1 MMDWDKIEKAREGLR
16 TCVESEGIG
25 CPLSCPYYE
34 PCMSDPRHIYA
45 PMMNDV
51 LTEYERIMDQLKE
64 LVAART
70 PRLLTLEEVHEM
82 AWDYCYLEE
91 EVIKDNVLQKYCGK
105 HRVKCITWPSIASC
119 VLTYGDD
126 AYGKRWRCWSAKPT
140 DEQREAVKWDE

>member
-1 MMDWDKIEKAREGLR
+1 MDWDKIEKARKGLR

-34 PCMSDPRHIYA
+34 PCLSDPRHIYS

-51 LTEYERIMDQLKE
+51 LTEYERMMEQVKALESAQI
-64 LVAART
+64 
-70 PRLLTLEEVHEM
+70 PRLLTLEEVHKM

-91 EVIKDNVLQKYCGK
+91 EVIKDNVLQKYCGN
-105 HRVKCITWPSIASC
+105 HRVKCITWTSIASC

-126 AYGKRWRCWSAKPT
+126 AYGKRWRCWSAHPT
-140 DEQREAVKWDE
+140 DEQREAVAWDE

>member
-1 MMDWDKIEKAREGLR
+1 MDWDKIEKARKGLR

-34 PCMSDPRHIYA
+34 PCMADPRHIYS

-51 LTEYERIMDQLKE
+51 LTEYERMMEQIKALE
-64 LVAART
+64 AARI

-82 AWDYCYLEE
+82 AWDYCFLEE

-105 HRVKCITWPSIASC
+105 HHVKCITWPSIASC
-119 VLTYGDD
+119 VLTFGDD

-140 DEQREAVKWDE
+140 DEQREAVAWDE

>member
-1 MMDWDKIEKAREGLR
+1 MDWDKIEKARKGLR

-34 PCMSDPRHIYA
+34 PCMADPRHIYS

-51 LTEYERIMDQLKE
+51 LTEYERMMEQIKALE
-64 LVAART
+64 AARI

-119 VLTYGDD
+119 VLTFGDD
-126 AYGKRWRCWSAKPT
+126 SYGKRWRCWSAQPT
-140 DEQREAVKWDE
+140 DEQREAVAWDE